1 MRRVKLADVDA
12 YIEWL
17 ENRLEETESE
27 LERLRAQ
34 QIRELGERLKEGDRL
49 HNRLLIAM
57 VDGDSKATAEAI
69 VKAEATDGRG

>member
-57 VDGDSKATAEAI
+57 VGGDSKAAAEAI
-69 VKAEATDGRG
+69 VKAEATEERG